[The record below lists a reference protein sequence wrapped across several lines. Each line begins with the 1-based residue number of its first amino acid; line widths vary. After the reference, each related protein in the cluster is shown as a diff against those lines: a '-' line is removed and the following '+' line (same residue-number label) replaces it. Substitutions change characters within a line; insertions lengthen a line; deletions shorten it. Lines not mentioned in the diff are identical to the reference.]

1 MLKKTL
7 QFNGLKWC
15 IKFACFS
22 YTLFTGTVTHSCVST
37 LKRKERKMARQKRLT
52 KIIKQLLTILYKPQ
66 VQT

>member
-22 YTLFTGTVTHSCVST
+22 YTLFTDTFTHSCVST
-37 LKRKERKMARQKRLT
+37 LKRKERKMAWQKRLT
-52 KIIKQLLTILYKPQ
+52 KIIN
-66 VQT
+66 